1 MTAVAT
7 PPRREAV
14 RPSEPGRGTLEDRI
28 KAVWTRLVAEGT
40 SDCPVCHEEMVA
52 GVPCESCGSELS

>member
-1 MTAVAT
+1 MPAVAT

-14 RPSEPGRGTLEDRI
+14 RLFEPGRATLENRI
-28 KAVWTRLVAEGT
+28 AALWTQLVAEGKA
-40 SDCPVCHEEMVA
+40 DCPVCHQEMIA